1 MSDGGLQEIVWSE
14 SSGVACYF
22 AIVGKLPEKFCLGG
36 GGGGGGGSF
45 RNNWGK
51 HFKITIA

>member
-1 MSDGGLQEIVWSE
+1 MSDGGLQEIIWSE

-36 GGGGGGGSF
+36 GGGGVGGASETTGENILKSP
-45 RNNWGK
+45 
-51 HFKITIA
+51 